1 MRVVRHCNRS
11 SQSLARRGVTT
22 VEVALTLPI
31 FLLVMVMSIEAARL
45 NTLRNTMENAAYEG
59 ARRGIVP
66 GATVSDVQA
75 ASSVIL
81 NAVGAKN
88 VSITTNPSTISD
100 STTSLTV
107 TIDVPLSSNSW
118 IGRTTSQHMIRSCT
132 LSRER
137 TK

>member
-1 MRVVRHCNRS
+1 MF
-11 SQSLARRGVTT
+11 
-22 VEVALTLPI
+22 PI
-31 FLLVMVMSIEAARL
+31 FMMILLMSVEAARL
-45 NTLRNTMENAAYEG
+45 NTLRNTIENAAYEG

-66 GATVSDVQA
+66 GAAVSDVQA
-75 ASSVIL
+75 TAGAIMS
-81 NAVGAKN
+81 AVGAKN
-88 VSITTNPSTISD
+88 VSITTTPSTISD
-100 STTSLTV
+100 TTATLTV